1 MSIPTNA
8 MICNKCSA
16 KVVNGWNCISCDSHY
31 HPSCAKK
38 LRNAKIVTDN
48 TILCCE
54 KPIENNGLESD
65 LAFFDAV
72 EEYSNKDK
80 KIDFNI
86 FTYIIRQKDV
96 IINELNDK
104 IRILNEHINLLKK
117 HQSNIT
123 EESCDKDK
131 TKTKANAKI
140 RSENGAVNNQNKTQ
154 SSKTDKDVPYS
165 TVTKDKM
172 SIGKADVAL
181 AINQVEN
188 QLLLDSIINLPK
200 ADENK
205 RQNQPSKNMSDG
217 NAEKIQS
224 RVDSA
229 SQKKKPKR
237 QVIFGNNRDMASV
250 GVPKFVSLHVYRLE
264 PEITVEKLAELMK
277 PHFPEMKCESLLS
290 RHPSIYSSFKISI
303 FANNFAKA
311 MDANLWPYG
320 ACVSRF
326 FSKREDHSRK
336 K

>member
-1 MSIPTNA
+1 MSILTTP

-16 KVVNGWNCISCDSHY
+16 KVVNGWKCLSCDSHY

-38 LRNAKIVTDN
+38 LRNAKIATDN

-72 EEYSNKDK
+72 EEYSDKDK

-86 FTYIIRQKDV
+86 FTYIIRHKDV

-104 IRILNEHINLLKK
+104 IKILNEHINLLKK
-117 HQSNIT
+117 NQSNIT
-123 EESCDKDK
+123 EESDDKDK

-140 RSENGAVNNQNKTQ
+140 RSVNRAINNQNSAQ
-154 SSKTDKDVPYS
+154 SSKTD
-165 TVTKDKM
+165 TKDKK

-200 ADENK
+200 AEEENK
-205 RQNQPSKNMSDG
+205 RQNQPSKNISDG

-224 RVDSA
+224 KVDSA

-237 QVIFGNNRDMASV
+237 QVIFGNNRNMASV

-264 PEITVEKLAELMK
+264 PETTVEKLTELMK
-277 PHFPEMKCESLLS
+277 PHFPELKCESLMS

-303 FANNFAKA
+303 LANNFVKA

-326 FSKREDHSRK
+326 FWKREDHSK
-336 K
+336 KK